1 MAASNVINLVIQL
14 DNQGA
19 NKGLDNTN
27 KGLAGFERQ
36 AAQAGAGASR
46 AFENFER
53 TVGRAAVSIENRFN
67 VLRGV
72 LGANALQGLLGQTQQ
87 LAQSALGIAG
97 SFERSRIGL
106 EAFLGSADK
115 AKSIFGEIQ
124 DFAQLSPFQFKDLA
138 QGANRLLAF
147 NVEAEKVVPTL
158 AAVSSATGALG
169 GDIGKFNDLITAL
182 GQIRQ
187 AGKLTGEE
195 LRQLRNAGVEGVALE
210 SLGAAFGKT
219 AAEIQKAV
227 RDGIIPG
234 AQAVDVIVSGLEK
247 RFGPFN
253 EKVSKSF
260 EVALS
265 NVGDSLSKLA
275 DTGLGPLLPKLTAFL
290 NGLKPQFESFGQF
303 LAKNADSISEWI
315 AVAGKIAASVA
326 ISQIPKVVFGIS
338 GAVKALTLSM
348 ASNPLSL
355 LATGLGLVAF
365 SVQNA
370 DSEFSAFNKS
380 LGFLGIALSGGV
392 IVQNLSLL
400 KIGFTEAKLAVVGLN
415 GAIGG
420 SAGLDFL
427 KIGSSVGVAAS
438 QMFKFQGAVT
448 ATSLAMGTMLSFL
461 KLIPF
466 ALFRDASG
474 DVDRAKKRAEDFGA
488 IVSEL
493 TPQFHQVGRS
503 SGELQAR
510 LAGVTGAFE
519 RGKITNLTDFRSEL
533 GALSKEFQAAG
544 KGGLDVNKIVDATLK
559 KQQELLRFNE
569 DAEQQQ
575 KRASSAEDRAADLLR
590 QATGKNLEGLQK
602 IKAELQSNLKEYGL
616 TQKAI
621 QDLKD
626 AAKFE
631 GVAFLRK
638 DAVDA
643 LKDYGK
649 EVAKQNDNYFKLR
662 QDQAAELAKNNVDAA
677 NSVIES
683 YSNIQ
688 DSLAEQDIR
697 TLEIRRDREL
707 ASLELV
713 GARTVNEKV
722 NLELRKADI
731 EKSFISSSEDL
742 RVALAERQIRR
753 ELLVQDAIFDSGKLS
768 VDSYLAYYEAAELRI
783 AQLKLSSAETTTAA
797 IKTVEERA
805 GIAATRLVTDNT
817 DKTFSQI
824 KRSVDGVFDQLVT
837 KSKNVFELIGN
848 VIKTALFSALKEVV
862 SSRIAKSLTQMLS
875 DNRAAQGPNYGS
887 SNGGFGGF
895 FRLLGLGGSLGSFG
909 TSGAPG
915 GTGGFAGPVSS
926 ANLGIGELGIGFPSV
941 VGAPGQAGQVAGL
954 TSLLGFAGAK
964 NLLTKLGN
972 IGFRQAGDFGGEAPL
987 KGIGGAK
994 GGAMLAAGGILAFD
1008 GLRRGGLVGTL
1019 ETTAGGAL
1027 IGAKFGGPIGALIGG
1042 AIGLGAG
1049 LIRNL
1054 FKSANEKAR
1063 EKIKAIYGVDI
1074 SSKEILGQVVSIA
1087 KQTFGGDLD
1096 LAIRSADIRD
1106 LVELYALSTGQSAR
1120 GIAAKIQPVT
1130 LSTSGGVTGILQNYS
1145 NGQPI
1150 NIGGSQAAGPTVI
1163 QVTLDGASSAAFLQ
1177 GQTVNAIESNPRA
1190 VAGASAAAQQSNL
1203 GRQQAAVSQL
1213 NPGLLLA

>member
-195 LRQLRNAGVEGVALE
+195 LRQLRNAGVEGIALE

-265 NVGDSLSKLA
+265 NVGDALSKLA
-275 DTGLGPLLPKLTAFL
+275 DTGIGPLLPKLTAFL

-303 LAKNADSISEWI
+303 LSKNADSISSWI
-315 AVAGKIAASVA
+315 AGFGQLAAAIAV
-326 ISQIPKVVFGIS
+326 SQIPRLLLNIS
-338 GAVKALTLSM
+338 
-348 ASNPLSL
+348 AS
-355 LATGLGLVAF
+355 VQAF
-365 SVQNA
+365 SVSMAANP
-370 DSEFSAFNKS
+370 F
-380 LGFLGIALSGGV
+380 G
-392 IVQNLSLL
+392 
-400 KIGFTEAKLAVVGLN
+400 LA
-415 GAIGG
+415 AIG
-420 SAGLDFL
+420 
-427 KIGSSVGVAAS
+427 
-438 QMFKFQGAVT
+438 
-448 ATSLAMGTMLSFL
+448 
-461 KLIPF
+461 
-466 ALFRDASG
+466 
-474 DVDRAKKRAEDFGA
+474 
-488 IVSEL
+488 
-493 TPQFHQVGRS
+493 
-503 SGELQAR
+503 
-510 LAGVTGAFE
+510 
-519 RGKITNLTDFRSEL
+519 L
-533 GALSKEFQAAG
+533 GALAFAALRARDAMSEFGQMKKKLDTQEFVKSQLAAG
-544 KGGLDVNKIVDATLK
+544 KSIQQVSIELNNFKQLSGDRSRFGQDLDQIVSDTAEVEAVAVRLGITVKKNTGLFLENAAGIRLVTKEQKEQRKLELAANSEKVQEKIKA
-559 KQQELLRFNE
+559 
-569 DAEQQQ
+569 
-575 KRASSAEDRAADLLR
+575 AEDRAADLLR
-590 QATGKNLEGLQK
+590 QAAGKNLEGLQK
-602 IKAELQSNLKEYGL
+602 IRAELQSNLKEYGL

-626 AAKFE
+626 AARFE

-649 EVAKQNDNYFKLR
+649 EVEKQNDEYFRLR
-662 QDQAAELAKNNVDAA
+662 QDQTSELAKNNVEAA

-683 YSNIQ
+683 YARIQ

-707 ASLELV
+707 ASLDLV
-713 GARTVNEKV
+713 GARTVDEKV

-805 GIAATRLVTDNT
+805 GIAASRLVTDNT

-837 KSKNVFELIGN
+837 KSRNAFELVGN
-848 VIKTALFSALKEVV
+848 IFKTALLSALKEVV
-862 SSRIAKSLTQMLS
+862 SSRIALTLTQMFAG
-875 DNRAAQGPNYGS
+875 NRAAQGPNYGS
-887 SNGGFGGF
+887 SNGGFGGLL
-895 FRLLGLGGSLGSFG
+895 RLAGLGGSLGAFG
-909 TSGAPG
+909 LPGAPG

-926 ANLGIGELGIGFPSV
+926 ASIGLGSFGAVPGVIGANGQPIRSGGAGGGLGSLALGGAGLSSLFFNSGSIALGGGAATTAAGIGGIG
-941 VGAPGQAGQVAGL
+941 GGLAGVASSAAGL
-954 TSLLGFAGAK
+954 IGGGLLAFQGVKRGGLFGSLLGAGGGALAGFALGAK
-964 NLLTKLGN
+964 
-972 IGFRQAGDFGGEAPL
+972 IGA
-987 KGIGGAK
+987 IGGP
-994 GGAMLAAGGILAFD
+994 
-1008 GLRRGGLVGTL
+1008 V
-1019 ETTAGGAL
+1019 GAL
-1027 IGAKFGGPIGALIGG
+1027 IGAAVGGGAALI
-1042 AIGLGAG
+1042 
-1049 LIRNL
+1049 RSL
-1054 FKSANEKAR
+1054 FKTGTEKAR
-1063 EKIKAIYGVDI
+1063 EKIKSIYGVDI
-1074 SSKEILGQVVSIA
+1074 AASSVLDQVVGLA
-1087 KQTFGGDLD
+1087 KQSYGGNLD
-1096 LAIRSADIRD
+1096 VAVRSKDVQD

-1120 GIAAKIQPVT
+1120 GLAAKIQPVT

-1145 NGQPI
+1145 NGRPTGM
-1150 NIGGSQAAGPTVI
+1150 GGSQAAGPTVI